1 MNQIHHSLSQCYQK
15 DRIIFWYDPDQEW
28 KDDFES
34 FDDSSVD
41 KIVINNNEFGTKVRV
56 LSAPDPLAKFL
67 IYSEKPRPVDE
78 SNWLLDLIL
87 QGHEFKADR
96 ASLNLQELGLPYD
109 FLNLFDEH
117 AAFFRSERR
126 KDILKTLITKD
137 DQEDDLKLKMMAVIM
152 GTAPETDAMLLKFL
166 EQGVETPMLDPV
178 VEKFDSFGLTGY
190 FWSDIAK
197 RYGYKP
203 ELPSLRDFAI
213 TLFRA
218 ANPLDDQAQLHSHAF
233 VFMQRWKDSHKHSH
247 SFIDWSHQLAQELRV
262 SEKLSETEALD
273 LRSSDTFELFDKFE
287 IHSMASD
294 FDHPGADDRIKATI
308 LQRRQSFWYNQHKH
322 GYQALLQAV
331 LLRELIA
338 KADLSIDSFDGG
350 LKRYTS
356 TWWKVDQAYRRCI
369 FHLRSY
375 NQATVMK
382 PLDDWIGGAYVNQ
395 FLLPLA
401 DHWSDTVAKLD
412 TWSSED
418 LPPQRDFYHGQVKP
432 YLDKNQKI
440 FVIVSDALRYEAA
453 QGFAEKLDEENRFTT
468 TTTALLASLPS
479 YTQLGMASLLPGSE
493 LSIDADKCTVSIDG
507 QETSGLANRN
517 KILNA
522 AHAGKATA
530 IKSEDFLA
538 LNTKIEGRELMRNH
552 ELVYIYHNTID
563 KTGDEAST
571 ERQTVDAVERA
582 YDELTN
588 IVKKITNINASNILV
603 TADHGFLFQQH
614 ETHVS
619 DDTPIPT
626 SGTITNTNRRFVL
639 GHELESSPGI
649 KMFSASQLGLNSSFS
664 VAFPNSLGRF
674 PLKGSGKRFVHGG
687 FSLQEV
693 VVPVIHINKKRD
705 DDTGQVDIEI
715 MRAPAKITTG
725 RLNISLY
732 QEKPV
737 SSKLHPREIQ
747 VGVYTSD
754 GKIISDMKTCQ
765 CDSKE
770 DEARL
775 RETPIDLVLSHSA
788 DEYNNQMVELRLTSR
803 VSGSNHEV
811 TYKSHP
817 IKLQKPFASDFDV

>member
-1 MNQIHHSLSQCYQK
+1 
-15 DRIIFWYDPDQEW
+15 
-28 KDDFES
+28 
-34 FDDSSVD
+34 
-41 KIVINNNEFGTKVRV
+41 
-56 LSAPDPLAKFL
+56 
-67 IYSEKPRPVDE
+67 
-78 SNWLLDLIL
+78 
-87 QGHEFKADR
+87 
-96 ASLNLQELGLPYD
+96 
-109 FLNLFDEH
+109 
-117 AAFFRSERR
+117 
-126 KDILKTLITKD
+126 
-137 DQEDDLKLKMMAVIM
+137 
-152 GTAPETDAMLLKFL
+152 
-166 EQGVETPMLDPV
+166 
-178 VEKFDSFGLTGY
+178 
-190 FWSDIAK
+190 
-197 RYGYKP
+197 
-203 ELPSLRDFAI
+203 
-213 TLFRA
+213 
-218 ANPLDDQAQLHSHAF
+218 
-233 VFMQRWKDSHKHSH
+233 
-247 SFIDWSHQLAQELRV
+247 
-262 SEKLSETEALD
+262 
-273 LRSSDTFELFDKFE
+273 
-287 IHSMASD
+287 
-294 FDHPGADDRIKATI
+294 
-308 LQRRQSFWYNQHKH
+308 
-322 GYQALLQAV
+322 
-331 LLRELIA
+331 
-338 KADLSIDSFDGG
+338 
-350 LKRYTS
+350 
-356 TWWKVDQAYRRCI
+356 
-369 FHLRSY
+369 
-375 NQATVMK
+375 
-382 PLDDWIGGAYVNQ
+382 
-395 FLLPLA
+395 
-401 DHWSDTVAKLD
+401 
-412 TWSSED
+412 
-418 LPPQRDFYHGQVKP
+418 
-432 YLDKNQKI
+432 
-440 FVIVSDALRYEAA
+440 
-453 QGFAEKLDEENRFTT
+453 
-468 TTTALLASLPS
+468 
-479 YTQLGMASLLPGSE
+479 MASLLPGSE

-517 KILNA
+517 KILSA

-626 SGTITNTNRRFVL
+626 SGTVTNTNRRFVL
-639 GHELESSPGI
+639 GHELESCPGI
-649 KMFSASQLGLNSSFS
+649 KVFSASQLGLDGSFS

-693 VVPVIHINKKRD
+693 VIPVIHINKKRD

-737 SSKLHPREIQ
+737 SSKLHPREVQ
-747 VGVYTSD
+747 VGIYSSD
-754 GKIISDMKTCQ
+754 GKIISDVKTCQ

-770 DEARL
+770 DEGRL

-788 DEYNNQMVELRLTSR
+788 DDYNNQMVELRLTCQ